1 MRESAE
7 FLDDAHV
14 HSLQVCC
21 HLQHHVVGVVG
32 KTQIFTALGKTLFTH
47 HVLAC
52 VVVVDGENI
61 RFHKFDDVSRAKLQV
76 LICKNYILF
85 AFIKS
90 GMSKVGHRIPS
101 NKSVLLHLHQR
112 RMKQARRQVDIK
124 PFGDGG

>member
-7 FLDDAHV
+7 FSDDVHV
-14 HSLQVCC
+14 HTLQVCC
-21 HLQHHVVGVVG
+21 HLQHHVVRVVG
-32 KTQIFTALGKTLFTH
+32 KTQIFAALGKTLFTH

-52 VVVVDGENI
+52 AVVVDGENI

-90 GMSKVGHRIPS
+90 LENGSANLECQKWDIGSHRIKACYS
-101 NKSVLLHLHQR
+101 ICTSV
-112 RMKQARRQVDIK
+112 V
-124 PFGDGG
+124 

>member
-21 HLQHHVVGVVG
+21 HLQHHVVCVVG

-52 VVVVDGENI
+52 AVVVDGENI

-76 LICKNYILF
+76 LICKNYIFLRLLKVWGMG
-85 AFIKS
+85 ALIWNVKS
-90 GMSKVGHRIPS
+90 GI
-101 NKSVLLHLHQR
+101 
-112 RMKQARRQVDIK
+112 
-124 PFGDGG
+124 